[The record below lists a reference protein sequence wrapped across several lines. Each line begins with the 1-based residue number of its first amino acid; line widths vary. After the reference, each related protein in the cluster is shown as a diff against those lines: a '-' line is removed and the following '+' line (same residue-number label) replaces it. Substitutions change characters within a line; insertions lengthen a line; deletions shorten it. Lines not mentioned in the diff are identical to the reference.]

1 MRTFLT
7 SLFVVGV
14 LGLLSACAVAPPGA
28 AFPGAALPGAAAGAG
43 EAPTVQAATEKASTP
58 ELTLN
63 LATGKE
69 CQCVSAPSRD
79 YTFLERGYRAL
90 SEGDPVAALQHFQR
104 YKRLEVEP
112 AAQWEADIAIA
123 YLGMLPDSPFYD
135 HDAAEETFRR
145 LVAQLK
151 ADMHVH
157 PTALLMRDSLGAF
170 ALLNRH
176 IDDLESSNATLR
188 EDLQTREE
196 AIKRLRELTLG
207 PSRAA
212 QP

>member
-1 MRTFLT
+1 MSNLPAPLLLA
-7 SLFVVGV
+7 SVL
-14 LGLLSACAVAPPGA
+14 LGLAACATVPEAADPPQPAPA
-28 AFPGAALPGAAAGAG
+28 AETGAAASPA
-43 EAPTVQAATEKASTP
+43 P

-63 LATGKE
+63 LPSQSE
-69 CQCVSAPSRD
+69 CACVTPASRD

-90 SEGDPVAALQHFQR
+90 SEGDAVAALQHFQR

-135 HDAAEETFRR
+135 HDAAEATFRR
-145 LVAQLK
+145 LVAQLT
-151 ADMHVH
+151 AEMQVH
-157 PTALLMRDSLGAF
+157 PTALLMRDSLAAF

-176 IDDLESSNATLR
+176 ISDLESSNATLR
-188 EDLQTREE
+188 EDLQKREE

-207 PSRAA
+207 PSRAV

>member
-1 MRTFLT
+1 MSNL
-7 SLFVVGV
+7 SAPLLLASML
-14 LGLLSACAVAPPGA
+14 LGLSACATVPEAADPPQQA
-28 AFPGAALPGAAAGAG
+28 
-43 EAPTVQAATEKASTP
+43 QAAEAGVPAAPAP

-63 LATGKE
+63 LPSQSECSCATP
-69 CQCVSAPSRD
+69 ASRD

-90 SEGDPVAALQHFQR
+90 SEGEAVAALQHFQR

-135 HDAAEETFRR
+135 HDAAEATFRR
-145 LVAQLK
+145 LVAQFT
-151 ADMHVH
+151 AEMQVH
-157 PTALLMRDSLGAF
+157 PTALLMRDSLAAF

-176 IDDLESSNATLR
+176 ISDLESSNATLR
-188 EDLQTREE
+188 EDLQKREE

-207 PSRAA
+207 PSRAV

>member
-1 MRTFLT
+1 MSNLPAPLLLA
-7 SLFVVGV
+7 SVL
-14 LGLLSACAVAPPGA
+14 LGLAACATVPEAADPPQPAPA
-28 AFPGAALPGAAAGAG
+28 AETGAAASPA
-43 EAPTVQAATEKASTP
+43 P

-63 LATGKE
+63 LPSQSE
-69 CQCVSAPSRD
+69 CACVTPASRD
-79 YTFLERGYRAL
+79 YTFLERGYRSL
-90 SEGDPVAALQHFQR
+90 SEGDAVAALQHFQR

-135 HDAAEETFRR
+135 HDAAEATFRR
-145 LVAQLK
+145 LVAQLT
-151 ADMHVH
+151 AEMQVH
-157 PTALLMRDSLGAF
+157 PTALLMRDSLAAF

-176 IDDLESSNATLR
+176 ISDLESSNATLR
-188 EDLQTREE
+188 EDLQKREE

-207 PSRAA
+207 PSRAV

>member
-1 MRTFLT
+1 MSNLPA
-7 SLFVVGV
+7 SLLLASVL
-14 LGLLSACAVAPPGA
+14 LGLAACATVPEVVDPPQQAPA
-28 AFPGAALPGAAAGAG
+28 AETGAAA
-43 EAPTVQAATEKASTP
+43 APAP

-63 LATGKE
+63 LPSQSE
-69 CQCVSAPSRD
+69 CACDTPASRD

-90 SEGDPVAALQHFQR
+90 SEGDAVAALQHFQR

-135 HDAAEETFRR
+135 HDAAEATFRR
-145 LVAQLK
+145 LVAQLT
-151 ADMHVH
+151 AEMQVH
-157 PTALLMRDSLGAF
+157 PTALLMRDSLAAF

-176 IDDLESSNATLR
+176 ISDLESSNATLR
-188 EDLQTREE
+188 EDLQKREE

-207 PSRAA
+207 PSRAV

>member
-1 MRTFLT
+1 MSNLPA
-7 SLFVVGV
+7 SLLLASVM
-14 LGLLSACAVAPPGA
+14 LGLAACATVPEAADPPQQVPA
-28 AFPGAALPGAAAGAG
+28 AETGAAA
-43 EAPTVQAATEKASTP
+43 APAP

-63 LATGKE
+63 LHSQSECACATP
-69 CQCVSAPSRD
+69 ASRD

-90 SEGDPVAALQHFQR
+90 SEGDAVAALQHFQR

-135 HDAAEETFRR
+135 HDAAEATFRR
-145 LVAQLK
+145 LVAQLT
-151 ADMHVH
+151 AEMQVH
-157 PTALLMRDSLGAF
+157 PTALLMRDSLAAF

-176 IDDLESSNATLR
+176 ISDLESSNATLR
-188 EDLQTREE
+188 EDLQKREE

-207 PSRAA
+207 PSRAV

>member
-1 MRTFLT
+1 P
-7 SLFVVGV
+7 SQ
-14 LGLLSACAVAPPGA
+14 SECACA
-28 AFPGAALPGAAAGAG
+28 
-43 EAPTVQAATEKASTP
+43 TP
-58 ELTLN
+58 
-63 LATGKE
+63 A
-69 CQCVSAPSRD
+69 SRD

-90 SEGDPVAALQHFQR
+90 SEGDAVAALQHFQR

-135 HDAAEETFRR
+135 HDAAEATFRR
-145 LVAQLK
+145 LVAQLT
-151 ADMHVH
+151 AEMQVH
-157 PTALLMRDSLGAF
+157 PTALLMRDSLAAF

-176 IDDLESSNATLR
+176 ISDLESSNATLR
-188 EDLQTREE
+188 EDLQKREE

-207 PSRAA
+207 PSRAV